1 MKWILLGPTTDFNI
15 NANRT
20 LPVER
25 QIKSTAEFVSQNI
38 KTSRQIQYHIEIS
51 GKALYSKI
59 RTTARFYCNYMDL
72 FEVILLF
79 IRTSREQSWE
89 IHLQSLNLLFP
100 YCFACDILNY
110 ARMTP
115 VYLEQIYEL
124 KEKDEKILAVLDAGG
139 FSVNK
144 SVIPFTAIGS
154 DHGNEQANRALNVI
168 GRIKGIANS
177 KVTFNEYFL
186 TAAEMRSIVNN
197 F

>member
-20 LPVER
+20 LPVES

-110 ARMTP
+110 ARTTP

>member
-124 KEKDEKILAVLDAGG
+124 KEKDKKILAVLDAGG

>member
-20 LPVER
+20 LPVES

>member
-20 LPVER
+20 LPVES

-51 GKALYSKI
+51 SKALYSKI

-89 IHLQSLNLLFP
+89 IHLQSLNLLFS